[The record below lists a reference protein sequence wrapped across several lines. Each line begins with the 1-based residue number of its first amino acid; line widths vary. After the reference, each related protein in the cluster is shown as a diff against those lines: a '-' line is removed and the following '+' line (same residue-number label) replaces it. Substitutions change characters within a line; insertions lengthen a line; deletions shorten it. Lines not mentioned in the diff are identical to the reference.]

1 MVKEKGFE
9 DFNFGNRLKTLI
21 EQKGITMSQF
31 YKETET
37 PYQRMYDWQRGSYP
51 SVVTAYKL
59 ALYFGITVEELIIGK
74 KLSNPLEPVVANL
87 QNRLANIQKMA
98 I

>member
-9 DFNFGNRLKTLI
+9 NFNFGDRLKDLI
-21 EQKGITMSQF
+21 AKKGITISQF

-59 ALYFGITVEELIIGK
+59 ALYFGITVEELILGK
-74 KLSNPLEPVVANL
+74 HITNPLDPVVANL
-87 QNRLANIQKMA
+87 QKRLADIQKLTV
-98 I
+98 